1 METRYK
7 IIRNKRELKKLIACC
22 KATGYACCDYE
33 TNAEPIY
40 NKSFKPTI
48 LSVSWM
54 PGFGA
59 SIPLDHFETKAYTSL
74 GWNWK
79 KMLRKFGEE
88 VIENYDI
95 VKVAWNWKFDDQIN
109 QKYQIFYRGTCLDGM
124 LAKYVLNEEKPHDLK
139 SMVRR
144 YLPEYGN
151 YEKQDAFDK
160 IPWDKKELDPLC
172 HYGCQ
177 DTDYTL
183 RLMIFFE
190 KKLVDLGMYSVFRN
204 LFMCN
209 SRVLTSVEKEGLY
222 LDTEFNKKLLEE
234 YKPKIDAARDAIY
247 DLPRVKK
254 FEKKYN
260 QEKIDKYI
268 QSIEAE
274 LEELDYND
282 PKDKRKIA
290 SREQKISNIKAGIFT
305 TKKEQ
310 GLIRPINLGS
320 PVDLPAL
327 MYSEDG
333 FHFDVIKDNESGK
346 PSTDEETLTNLRL
359 TIKKPDSPKAI
370 FLDKLLE
377 LRGLEKMYKTYIYGW
392 WEKVQDDSRL
402 HGRYNIHGTDSNRF
416 SSADPNMQQIP
427 KTSVDPNIKKQL
439 VAPPG
444 YLYMA
449 FDYSQAELRMMAH
462 LSGDETYL
470 EAFAKGVDPHLG
482 IAAAKYGVSIEEASK
497 IYEDENHPDHKL
509 WKTRRKQ
516 AKQIAFGLI
525 YGIGEAL
532 LAVKLS
538 DPKAGIIVTKEE
550 AHKEMAEFFEKHPKI
565 LKFKEKQEKF
575 LRKHGYYTQLFGTK
589 RRLPQIY
596 SNDKQEVAYAIRLG
610 LNFPCLLPSS
620 QALSKTK
627 GWVNYEDLKVG
638 DEILAFNRDIG
649 ESEWQKVERVN
660 VFDYDGDMI
669 RLKTKHLDV
678 LSTPDHRWVVTKPNK
693 ISKLDNT
700 EVLTSEELY
709 NSDKPYAIPIRAPH
723 NNQVKARYSD
733 AYVAFLGWYLT
744 DGHLKNGNIVRI
756 CQSNT
761 ANPHK
766 VDTIDSIMEELDV
779 EFSRRE
785 KNQVIWEIRDPGF
798 VYKLNRLVP
807 ERKLNMKLLTRLT
820 NPQLS
825 ILLENMRLGDG
836 WSVWATGDKTQGELL
851 QALVVLCNNTSSMY
865 ELSHEGDLSYFKDKK
880 PSKYSQEFVRATK
893 TSYGVKFSNFRK
905 SVNTK
910 NTYNLE
916 NNLTKEKYVGKVWCP
931 TVKSGAFFTRVIGE
945 DKRYRT
951 LITGNCQGAAA
962 NMTNFGAI
970 LVYWLM
976 RQGKLPMMKEACTV
990 HDAVYMYSKPEDIN
1004 TWTVYTIW
1012 NILRNPSTKK
1022 YFGFQVDDV
1031 TLSMD
1036 FTIGRSMAEELP
1048 FMPGYDY
1055 TRMLKPDFSVEE
1067 YMEEYHKFK
1076 TNKIGNF
1083 SAASPEVFMEL
1094 YKKEIHK
1101 YQQEYEKSRKG

>member
-1 METRYK
+1 MQTRYV
-7 IIRNKRELKKLIACC
+7 IIKNKRMLKKVIELC
-22 KATGYACCDYE
+22 KYTGYASVDYE
-33 TNAEPIY
+33 TDGSPIY
-40 NKSFKPTI
+40 NRSFKPTI

-59 SIPLDHFETKAYTSL
+59 SIPLDHFETKDYTSP

-88 VIENYDI
+88 VIENYEI
-95 VKVAWNWKFDDQIN
+95 TKVAWNWKFDDQIN

-124 LAKYVLNEEKPHDLK
+124 LAKYLLNEEKPNDLK

-144 YLPEYGN
+144 YLPEYDN

-190 KKLVDLGMYSVFRN
+190 KKLIDLGLYSTFRN
-204 LFMCN
+204 LIMSA
-209 SRVLTSVEKEGLY
+209 SRVLTSVEKNGLFV
-222 LDTEFNKKLLEE
+222 DREFNKHLLET
-234 YKPKIDAARDAIY
+234 YKPKIDAARQAIY

-282 PKDKRKIA
+282 PKDKRKIV

-310 GLIRPINLGS
+310 ELIRPINLGS

-327 MYSEDG
+327 MYSEEG
-333 FHFDVIKDNESGK
+333 FHFEVIKNNESGK

-359 TIKKPDSPKAI
+359 TVKKPDSPKAI
-370 FLDKLLE
+370 FLDRLLE
-377 LRGLEKMYKTYIYGW
+377 LRGLEKMYKTYIEGW
-392 WEKVQDDSRL
+392 NEKVQDDDRL
-402 HGRYNIHGTDSNRF
+402 HGRFLIHGTTSGRL
-416 SSADPNMQQIP
+416 SSAEPNAQQIP
-427 KTSVDPNIKKQL
+427 KTSVDPNIKLQL
-439 VAPPG
+439 KAPKG
-444 YLYMA
+444 TLYIA
-449 FDYSQAELRMMAH
+449 SDFSQAELRIMAH

-470 EAFAKGVDPHLG
+470 NAFNSGQDPHLA
-482 IAAAKYGVSIEEASK
+482 IAATKYHVPYEEALK
-497 IYEDENHPDHKL
+497 IYEDENHPEHKI
-509 WKTRRKQ
+509 WKVRRKQ

-525 YGIGEAL
+525 YGIGAKL

-538 DPKAGIIVTKEE
+538 DPKSGIIVTPEE
-550 AHKEMAEFFEKHPKI
+550 AQKEMDIFFGQHPK
-565 LKFKEKQEKF
+565 LKTFLKKQEKF
-575 LRKHGYYTQLFGTK
+575 LRKNGYLVSLFGRK

-596 SNDKQEVAYAIRLG
+596 SSDKGEEAYALRLA

-638 DEILAFNRDIG
+638 DEVLAFNRDIG

-766 VDTIDSIMEELDV
+766 VDIIDSIMEELDV

-865 ELSHEGDLSYFKDKK
+865 ELSHEGDIFYFKDKK
-880 PSKYSQEFVRATK
+880 PSKYGQEFVRATK

-951 LITGNCQGAAA
+951 LITGNCQSAASD
-962 NMTNFGAI
+962 MCLFGSI
-970 LVYWLM
+970 LIYYLM
-976 RQGKLPMMKEACTV
+976 RQGKLPPTKSVCLV
-990 HDAVYMYSKPEDIN
+990 HDANYQITKPENIN
-1004 TWTVYTIW
+1004 IW
-1012 NILRNPSTKK
+1012 SIYEMWQIYRNPLTKP
-1022 YFGFQVDDV
+1022 YFGFQIDDV
-1031 TLSMD
+1031 TMD
-1036 FTIGRSMAEELP
+1036 MEFVIGRSMAEELP
-1048 FMPGYDY
+1048 FIPGYDY
-1055 TRMLKPDFSVEE
+1055 RKMLEPDFSVEE
-1067 YMEEYHKFK
+1067 YMEEHKK
-1076 TNKIGNF
+1076 YKHIPI
-1083 SAASPEVFMEL
+1083 SE
-1094 YKKEIHK
+1094 YKKRFNK
-1101 YQQEYEKSRKG
+1101 QMKQYEKDFKRSHSMES